1 MAEQVVD
8 IRERI
13 ERMRTQITDKP
24 DQVDSNKNNIK
35 NSEKKPNVRQ
45 INDNKDLKTEVRQS
59 NEKSNSVID
68 EKGLETEINQLNE
81 KSTSVNEANYENV
94 KNSSEIA
101 EEKNFKKTIE
111 KQPLELPSSIENA
124 TNDFSSRHNQKKKKE
139 YQNKTYK
146 DYHLNNLV
154 DENKNNINLENKNQ
168 PFPQFSL
175 NVNNP
180 ISWKLMLLI
189 MLMQLMTNIMLV
201 VVLYLK

>member
-1 MAEQVVD
+1 MHVKPNTKNYTLQIEMAEQVVD

-24 DQVDSNKNNIK
+24 EQVDLNKNSINS
-35 NSEKKPNVRQ
+35 SEKKT
-45 INDNKDLKTEVRQS
+45 NDKEIKD
-59 NEKSNSVID
+59 EKSYNSELKISNQKSASVID
-68 EKGLETEINQLNE
+68 
-81 KSTSVNEANYENV
+81 ANYENL
-94 KNSSEIA
+94 KNSTEIS
-101 EEKNFKKTIE
+101 EEKEFKTKIE
-111 KQPLELPSSIENA
+111 KQPLLSPSSVEKA
-124 TNDFSSRHNQKKKKE
+124 THDFSSKYDAKKNKE
-139 YQNKTYK
+139 YQSKTYK
-146 DYHLNNLV
+146 NYHVNNLV
-154 DENKNNINLENKNQ
+154 DENKNNINLDNKNQ

>member
-24 DQVDSNKNNIK
+24 DQDNLNKNVIK
-35 NSEKKPNVRQ
+35 SSEKKTNIKK
-45 INDNKDLKTEVRQS
+45 INDEKDSGTESNQLGQRNDPFAEAS
-59 NEKSNSVID
+59 NEKLKNT
-68 EKGLETEINQLNE
+68 TEISAERNL
-81 KSTSVNEANYENV
+81 
-94 KNSSEIA
+94 KNTTEVS

-111 KQPLELPSSIENA
+111 KQPLSTSSPFEDV
-124 TNDFSSRHNQKKKKE
+124 TQDFSSKYNTKKKE
-139 YQNKTYK
+139 DHSKTFK
-146 DYHLNNLV
+146 DYHVNNLV
-154 DENKNNINLENKNQ
+154 DENKKNINLENKNQ

>member
-24 DQVDSNKNNIK
+24 DQDNLNKNVIK
-35 NSEKKPNVRQ
+35 SSEKKTN
-45 INDNKDLKTEVRQS
+45 IKKTNNEKDLGTESNQPRQRNDLFVEGNNERLKNTTVISAERNLKNTTEVS
-59 NEKSNSVID
+59 
-68 EKGLETEINQLNE
+68 
-81 KSTSVNEANYENV
+81 
-94 KNSSEIA
+94 

-111 KQPLELPSSIENA
+111 KQPLSTSSPFEDV
-124 TNDFSSRHNQKKKKE
+124 TQDFSSKYNTKKKE
-139 YQNKTYK
+139 DHSKTFK
-146 DYHLNNLV
+146 DYHVNNLV
-154 DENKNNINLENKNQ
+154 DENKKNINLENKNQ

>member
-24 DQVDSNKNNIK
+24 NQDNLNKNVIK
-35 NSEKKPNVRQ
+35 SSEKKTN
-45 INDNKDLKTEVRQS
+45 IKKTNNEKDLGTESNQPRQRNDLFVEGSNERLKNTTVISAERNLKNTTEVS
-59 NEKSNSVID
+59 
-68 EKGLETEINQLNE
+68 
-81 KSTSVNEANYENV
+81 
-94 KNSSEIA
+94 

-111 KQPLELPSSIENA
+111 KQPLSTSSPFEDV
-124 TNDFSSRHNQKKKKE
+124 TQDFSSKYNTKKKE
-139 YQNKTYK
+139 DHSKTFK
-146 DYHLNNLV
+146 DYHVNNLV
-154 DENKNNINLENKNQ
+154 DENKKNINLENKNQ

>member
-24 DQVDSNKNNIK
+24 DQDNLNKNVLKSSENTTNTKKTNDEKDLGTESNKP
-35 NSEKKPNVRQ
+35 KKR
-45 INDNKDLKTEVRQS
+45 NDLFVEAS
-59 NEKSNSVID
+59 NEKLKNT
-68 EKGLETEINQLNE
+68 TEISAERNL
-81 KSTSVNEANYENV
+81 
-94 KNSSEIA
+94 KNTTEVS

-111 KQPLELPSSIENA
+111 KQPLSTSSSFED
-124 TNDFSSRHNQKKKKE
+124 TTQDFSSKYNTKKKE
-139 YQNKTYK
+139 YHSKTFK
-146 DYHLNNLV
+146 DYHVNNLV
-154 DENKNNINLENKNQ
+154 DENKKNINLENKNQ

>member
-13 ERMRTQITDKP
+13 ERMRTQITDKT
-24 DQVDSNKNNIK
+24 DQDNLHKNVIK
-35 NSEKKPNVRQ
+35 SSEKKTN
-45 INDNKDLKTEVRQS
+45 IKKTNDEKDLGTESNRPSQLNNSFVETS
-59 NEKSNSVID
+59 NEKLKNT
-68 EKGLETEINQLNE
+68 TEILEEGNL
-81 KSTSVNEANYENV
+81 
-94 KNSSEIA
+94 KNTTEVS
-101 EEKNFKKTIE
+101 EEKNFKKIIE
-111 KQPLELPSSIENA
+111 KQPLSISSSFEDA
-124 TNDFSSRHNQKKKKE
+124 TQDFSSKYNTKKKE
-139 YQNKTYK
+139 YHSKTFK
-146 DYHLNNLV
+146 DYHVNNLV
-154 DENKNNINLENKNQ
+154 DENKKNIHLENKNQ

>member
-24 DQVDSNKNNIK
+24 DQDNLNKNVIK
-35 NSEKKPNVRQ
+35 SSEKKTN
-45 INDNKDLKTEVRQS
+45 IKKTNDGKDLGTDSNQPSQRNASFVEAS
-59 NEKSNSVID
+59 NEKLKNTT
-68 EKGLETEINQLNE
+68 ETLEERNLKNTTEV
-81 KSTSVNEANYENV
+81 S
-94 KNSSEIA
+94 
-101 EEKNFKKTIE
+101 EEKNFKKIIE
-111 KQPLELPSSIENA
+111 KKPLSNSSSFEDA
-124 TNDFSSRHNQKKKKE
+124 TQNFSSRYNTKKKE
-139 YQNKTYK
+139 FHSKTFK
-146 DYHLNNLV
+146 DYHVNNLV
-154 DENKNNINLENKNQ
+154 DENKKNINLENKNQ

>member
-24 DQVDSNKNNIK
+24 DQDNLNRSVVKSSEKKNNIK
-35 NSEKKPNVRQ
+35 K
-45 INDNKDLKTEVRQS
+45 INDEKDLGTEGNQPSQRNDSLVEAS
-59 NEKSNSVID
+59 NEVLKNT
-68 EKGLETEINQLNE
+68 TEI
-81 KSTSVNEANYENV
+81 S
-94 KNSSEIA
+94 

-111 KQPLELPSSIENA
+111 KHPLSISSSFENA
-124 TNDFSSRHNQKKKKE
+124 TQDFSSKYDTKKKE
-139 YQNKTYK
+139 NHSKTFK
-146 DYHLNNLV
+146 DYHVNNLV
-154 DENKNNINLENKNQ
+154 DENKKNINLENKNQ

>member
-24 DQVDSNKNNIK
+24 DQDNLNKNVIK
-35 NSEKKPNVRQ
+35 SSEKKTN
-45 INDNKDLKTEVRQS
+45 IKKTNNEKDLGTESNQPRQRNDLFVEGSNERLKNTTVISAERNLKNTTEVS
-59 NEKSNSVID
+59 
-68 EKGLETEINQLNE
+68 
-81 KSTSVNEANYENV
+81 
-94 KNSSEIA
+94 

-111 KQPLELPSSIENA
+111 KQPLSTSSPFEDV
-124 TNDFSSRHNQKKKKE
+124 TQDFSSKYNTKKKE
-139 YQNKTYK
+139 DHSKTFK
-146 DYHLNNLV
+146 DYHVNNLV
-154 DENKNNINLENKNQ
+154 DENKKNINLENKNQ

>member
-24 DQVDSNKNNIK
+24 NQDNLNKNVIK
-35 NSEKKPNVRQ
+35 SSEKKTN
-45 INDNKDLKTEVRQS
+45 IKKTNNEKDLGTESNQPRQRNDLFVEGSNERLKNTTVISAERNLKNTTEVS
-59 NEKSNSVID
+59 
-68 EKGLETEINQLNE
+68 
-81 KSTSVNEANYENV
+81 
-94 KNSSEIA
+94 

-111 KQPLELPSSIENA
+111 KQPLSTSSSFEDA
-124 TNDFSSRHNQKKKKE
+124 TQDFSSKSNTKKKE
-139 YQNKTYK
+139 YHSKTFK
-146 DYHLNNLV
+146 DYHVNNLV
-154 DENKNNINLENKNQ
+154 DENKKNINLENKNQ

>member
-13 ERMRTQITDKP
+13 ERMRTQITDKS
-24 DQVDSNKNNIK
+24 DQDSLNKNVIK
-35 NSEKKPNVRQ
+35 SSEKKTNIKK
-45 INDNKDLKTEVRQS
+45 INDEKDLGTESNRPSQLNNSFVETS
-59 NEKSNSVID
+59 NEKLKNT
-68 EKGLETEINQLNE
+68 TEISEEGNL
-81 KSTSVNEANYENV
+81 
-94 KNSSEIA
+94 KNTTEVSD
-101 EEKNFKKTIE
+101 EKNFKKIIE
-111 KQPLELPSSIENA
+111 KQPLSISSSFEDA
-124 TNDFSSRHNQKKKKE
+124 TQDFSSKYNTKK
-139 YQNKTYK
+139 K
-146 DYHLNNLV
+146 DYHSKTFKDYHVNNLI
-154 DENKNNINLENKNQ
+154 DENKKNINLENKNQ

>member
-24 DQVDSNKNNIK
+24 DQDNLNKNVIK
-35 NSEKKPNVRQ
+35 SSEKKTN
-45 INDNKDLKTEVRQS
+45 IKKTNNEKDLGTESNQPRQRNDLFVEGNNERLKNTTVISAERNLKNTTEVS
-59 NEKSNSVID
+59 
-68 EKGLETEINQLNE
+68 
-81 KSTSVNEANYENV
+81 
-94 KNSSEIA
+94 

-111 KQPLELPSSIENA
+111 KQPLSTSSPFEDV
-124 TNDFSSRHNQKKKKE
+124 TQDFSSKYNTKKKE
-139 YQNKTYK
+139 YHSKTFK
-146 DYHLNNLV
+146 DYHVNNLV
-154 DENKNNINLENKNQ
+154 DENKKNINLENKNQ

>member
-24 DQVDSNKNNIK
+24 DQDNLKKNVIK
-35 NSEKKPNVRQ
+35 SSEKKTNIKK
-45 INDNKDLKTEVRQS
+45 INDEKEIRIESKQQSQLNDSVVEASNENLKT
-59 NEKSNSVID
+59 
-68 EKGLETEINQLNE
+68 T
-81 KSTSVNEANYENV
+81 
-94 KNSSEIA
+94 SEIS
-101 EEKNFKKTIE
+101 EEKNFKRSIE
-111 KQPLELPSSIENA
+111 KQPISNSSSFGESNQ
-124 TNDFSSRHNQKKKKE
+124 NFSSKYNTKKKE
-139 YQNKTYK
+139 YHSKTIN
-146 DYHLNNLV
+146 DYHVNNLV
-154 DENKNNINLENKNQ
+154 DENKKNINLENKNQ

>member
-24 DQVDSNKNNIK
+24 NQDNLNKNVIK
-35 NSEKKPNVRQ
+35 SSEKKTN
-45 INDNKDLKTEVRQS
+45 IKKTNNEKDLGTESNQPRQRNDLFVEGNNERLKNTTVISAERNLKNTTEVS
-59 NEKSNSVID
+59 
-68 EKGLETEINQLNE
+68 
-81 KSTSVNEANYENV
+81 
-94 KNSSEIA
+94 

-111 KQPLELPSSIENA
+111 KQPLSTSSPFEDV
-124 TNDFSSRHNQKKKKE
+124 TQDFSSKYNTKKKE
-139 YQNKTYK
+139 DHSKTFK
-146 DYHLNNLV
+146 DYHVNNLV
-154 DENKNNINLENKNQ
+154 DENKKNINLENKNQ

>member
-24 DQVDSNKNNIK
+24 NQVDSNKNKIES
-35 NSEKKPNVRQ
+35 SEKKPSVRQ
-45 INDNKDLKTEVRQS
+45 INDDKGSKTEARQS
-59 NEKSNSVID
+59 NEKSDSVID
-68 EKGLETEINQLNE
+68 EKSLETEIKHSNE
-81 KSTSVNEANYENV
+81 KSTSVIEATYENI
-94 KNSSEIA
+94 KNSNEIA
-101 EEKNFKKTIE
+101 EEKKFKKTIE
-111 KQPLELPSSIENA
+111 KQPLEIPQSVENA
-124 TNDFSSRHNQKKKKE
+124 TNDFLSRHDQKKKKE
-139 YQNKTYK
+139 YQSKTYK
-146 DYHLNNLV
+146 NYHVNNLV
-154 DENKNNINLENKNQ
+154 DENKNNINLEDKSQ

>member
-24 DQVDSNKNNIK
+24 DQDSLNKNEIK
-35 NSEKKPNVRQ
+35 SSEKKTSIKK
-45 INDNKDLKTEVRQS
+45 IN
-59 NEKSNSVID
+59 D
-68 EKGLETEINQLNE
+68 EKGLVTEGNQPSQLNNSFVETSNEKLKNTTEILEEGNL
-81 KSTSVNEANYENV
+81 
-94 KNSSEIA
+94 KNTTEVS

-111 KQPLELPSSIENA
+111 KQPLSISSSFEDA
-124 TNDFSSRHNQKKKKE
+124 TQDFSSKYNTKKKE
-139 YQNKTYK
+139 NHSKTFK
-146 DYHLNNLV
+146 DYHVNNLV
-154 DENKNNINLENKNQ
+154 DENKKNINLENKNQ

>member
-13 ERMRTQITDKP
+13 ERMRTQITDKT
-24 DQVDSNKNNIK
+24 DQDNLNKNVIK
-35 NSEKKPNVRQ
+35 SSEKKTN
-45 INDNKDLKTEVRQS
+45 IKKTNDEKDLGTESNQLRQRNDSFVEARNEKLKNTTEISAETNLKNTTEVS
-59 NEKSNSVID
+59 
-68 EKGLETEINQLNE
+68 
-81 KSTSVNEANYENV
+81 
-94 KNSSEIA
+94 

-111 KQPLELPSSIENA
+111 KHPLSTSSSFEDA
-124 TNDFSSRHNQKKKKE
+124 TQDFSSKYNTKKKE
-139 YQNKTYK
+139 YHSKTFK
-146 DYHLNNLV
+146 DYHVNNLV
-154 DENKNNINLENKNQ
+154 DENKKNIHLENKNQ

>member
-24 DQVDSNKNNIK
+24 NQDNLNKNVIK
-35 NSEKKPNVRQ
+35 SSEKKTN
-45 INDNKDLKTEVRQS
+45 IKKTNNEKDLGTESNQPRQRNDLFVEGSNERLKNTTVISAERNLKNTTEVS
-59 NEKSNSVID
+59 
-68 EKGLETEINQLNE
+68 
-81 KSTSVNEANYENV
+81 
-94 KNSSEIA
+94 

-111 KQPLELPSSIENA
+111 KQPLSTSSPFEDV
-124 TNDFSSRHNQKKKKE
+124 TQDFSSKYNTKKKK
-139 YQNKTYK
+139 YHSKTFN
-146 DYHLNNLV
+146 DYHVNNLV
-154 DENKNNINLENKNQ
+154 DENKKNINLENKNQ

>member
-24 DQVDSNKNNIK
+24 DQDNLNKNVIK
-35 NSEKKPNVRQ
+35 SSEKKTN
-45 INDNKDLKTEVRQS
+45 IKKTNNEKDLGTESNQPRQRNDLFVEGSNERLKNTTVISAERNLKNTTEVS
-59 NEKSNSVID
+59 
-68 EKGLETEINQLNE
+68 
-81 KSTSVNEANYENV
+81 
-94 KNSSEIA
+94 

-111 KQPLELPSSIENA
+111 KQSLSIPSSFKNA
-124 TNDFSSRHNQKKKKE
+124 TQDFSSKYDTKKKE
-139 YQNKTYK
+139 NHSKTFK
-146 DYHLNNLV
+146 DYHVNNLV
-154 DENKNNINLENKNQ
+154 DENKKNINLENKNQ

>member
-24 DQVDSNKNNIK
+24 DQDNLDKNVVK
-35 NSEKKPNVRQ
+35 SSEKKTYIKK
-45 INDNKDLKTEVRQS
+45 INDEKEKRIESKQHSQLNDSVVEASNENLKT
-59 NEKSNSVID
+59 K
-68 EKGLETEINQLNE
+68 
-81 KSTSVNEANYENV
+81 
-94 KNSSEIA
+94 SEIS
-101 EEKNFKKTIE
+101 EEKNFKRSIE
-111 KQPLELPSSIENA
+111 KQPLSNSSSFGDANQ
-124 TNDFSSRHNQKKKKE
+124 DFSSKYNTKKKKE
-139 YQNKTYK
+139 FQSKTFK
-146 DYHLNNLV
+146 DYHVNNLV
-154 DENKNNINLENKNQ
+154 DENKKTINLENKNQ

>member
-24 DQVDSNKNNIK
+24 DQDNLNKNVIK
-35 NSEKKPNVRQ
+35 SSEKKTN
-45 INDNKDLKTEVRQS
+45 IKKTNDGKDLGTDSNQPSQRNDSFVEAS
-59 NEKSNSVID
+59 NEKLKNTT
-68 EKGLETEINQLNE
+68 ETLEERNLKNTTEV
-81 KSTSVNEANYENV
+81 S
-94 KNSSEIA
+94 
-101 EEKNFKKTIE
+101 EEKNFKKIIE
-111 KQPLELPSSIENA
+111 KQPLSISSSFEDSTQN
-124 TNDFSSRHNQKKKKE
+124 FSSKYNTKKKE
-139 YQNKTYK
+139 YHSKTFK
-146 DYHLNNLV
+146 DYHVNNLV
-154 DENKNNINLENKNQ
+154 DENKKNINLENKNQ

>member
-24 DQVDSNKNNIK
+24 DQDNSNKNVIKSSENKTNIK
-35 NSEKKPNVRQ
+35 KT
-45 INDNKDLKTEVRQS
+45 NDEKDLGTESNQPRQRNDLFVEAS
-59 NEKSNSVID
+59 NEKLKNT
-68 EKGLETEINQLNE
+68 TEISAEINL
-81 KSTSVNEANYENV
+81 
-94 KNSSEIA
+94 KNTTEVS

-111 KQPLELPSSIENA
+111 KQPLSTSSSFKDA
-124 TNDFSSRHNQKKKKE
+124 TQDFSSKYDTKKKE
-139 YQNKTYK
+139 YHSKTFK
-146 DYHLNNLV
+146 DYQVNNLV
-154 DENKNNINLENKNQ
+154 DENKKNINLENQNQ

>member
-24 DQVDSNKNNIK
+24 DQDSLNKNVIK
-35 NSEKKPNVRQ
+35 SSEKKTNIKK
-45 INDNKDLKTEVRQS
+45 INDEKDLGTESNRPSQLNNSFVETS
-59 NEKSNSVID
+59 NEKLKNT
-68 EKGLETEINQLNE
+68 TEISEEGNL
-81 KSTSVNEANYENV
+81 
-94 KNSSEIA
+94 KNTTEVS
-101 EEKNFKKTIE
+101 EEKNFKKIIE
-111 KQPLELPSSIENA
+111 KQPLSISSSFEDA
-124 TNDFSSRHNQKKKKE
+124 TQDFSSKYNTKK
-139 YQNKTYK
+139 K
-146 DYHLNNLV
+146 DYHSKTFKDYHVNNLI
-154 DENKNNINLENKNQ
+154 DENKKNINLENKNQ

>member
-24 DQVDSNKNNIK
+24 DQDNLNKNVIK
-35 NSEKKPNVRQ
+35 SSEKKTSIKK
-45 INDNKDLKTEVRQS
+45 INDEKNLGTEVNQLSQRNDLFVEAS
-59 NEKSNSVID
+59 NEKLKNT
-68 EKGLETEINQLNE
+68 TEVSEERNL
-81 KSTSVNEANYENV
+81 
-94 KNSSEIA
+94 KNTTEVS
-101 EEKNFKKTIE
+101 EEKNFKKIIE
-111 KQPLELPSSIENA
+111 KKPLSISSSFEDA
-124 TNDFSSRHNQKKKKE
+124 TQNFSSRYNTKKKE
-139 YQNKTYK
+139 FHSKTFK
-146 DYHLNNLV
+146 DYHVNNLV
-154 DENKNNINLENKNQ
+154 DENKKNINLENKNQ

>member
-24 DQVDSNKNNIK
+24 DQDNLNKNVIK
-35 NSEKKPNVRQ
+35 SSENKTIIKKT
-45 INDNKDLKTEVRQS
+45 NDEKNLGTESNQTQQRNDSFAEAS
-59 NEKSNSVID
+59 NEKLKNT
-68 EKGLETEINQLNE
+68 TEISAERNL
-81 KSTSVNEANYENV
+81 
-94 KNSSEIA
+94 KNTTEVS

-111 KQPLELPSSIENA
+111 KQPLSTPSSFEDA
-124 TNDFSSRHNQKKKKE
+124 TQAFSAKSNTKKKE
-139 YQNKTYK
+139 YHSKTFK
-146 DYHLNNLV
+146 DYHVDNLV
-154 DENKNNINLENKNQ
+154 DENKKNINLENKNQ

>member
-13 ERMRTQITDKP
+13 ERMRTQITDKSE
-24 DQVDSNKNNIK
+24 QVDLDQDNIRS
-35 NSEKKPNVRQ
+35 SEKKNNVLE
-45 INDNKDLKTEVRQS
+45 KKGEKSLKTDLKKPLQ
-59 NEKSNSVID
+59 
-68 EKGLETEINQLNE
+68 
-81 KSTSVNEANYENV
+81 KSTSVIEATHQNL
-94 KNSSEIA
+94 KNSIEIS
-101 EEKNFKKTIE
+101 EEKKFKKTIE
-111 KQPLELPSSIENA
+111 KQPLTSLTSFENDA
-124 TNDFSSRHNQKKKKE
+124 QDFSSKFDPKKKE
-139 YQNKTYK
+139 EYKSKTYK
-146 DYHLNNLV
+146 DYHVNNLV
-154 DENKNNINLENKNQ
+154 DENKNNINLEDKNQ

>member
-24 DQVDSNKNNIK
+24 DQDNLNKNVIK
-35 NSEKKPNVRQ
+35 SSEKKTNIKK
-45 INDNKDLKTEVRQS
+45 INDEKDLGTEGNQPSQRNDSFIKVS
-59 NEKSNSVID
+59 NEKLKNTT
-68 EKGLETEINQLNE
+68 ETLEERNLKNTTEV
-81 KSTSVNEANYENV
+81 S
-94 KNSSEIA
+94 
-101 EEKNFKKTIE
+101 EEKNFKKIIE
-111 KQPLELPSSIENA
+111 KQPLSISSSFEDA
-124 TNDFSSRHNQKKKKE
+124 TQNFSSKYNTKKKE
-139 YQNKTYK
+139 YHSKTFK
-146 DYHLNNLV
+146 DYHVNNLV
-154 DENKNNINLENKNQ
+154 DENKKNINLENKNQ